1 MNHFLFKFLLQ
12 KAKIF
17 ASLRFIGNLCERK
30 RVWDIH
36 NTNTITYAVGDLNLN
51 LLDHS
56 TNARKSS
63 LFSSPISELLNI
75 SHYKASKSNQK
86 STAFIGHILTN
97 ISSAKSSAG
106 VVKSH
111 LLDHS
116 PIFLSA
122 NEQKFDSSKN
132 NIPTTK
138 REINETLKLNLKT
151 KLI

>member
-1 MNHFLFKFLLQ
+1 MQ

-17 ASLRFIGNLCERK
+17 PSLRFIGNLCERK
-30 RVWDIH
+30 GVWDIH

-63 LFSSPISELLNI
+63 LFPSHISE
-75 SHYKASKSNQK
+75 ASKSNQK
-86 STAFIGHILTN
+86 STALIGHTLTN
-97 ISSAKSSAG
+97 ISSAKNSAG

-132 NIPTTK
+132 DIPTTK
-138 REINETLKLNLKT
+138 WEINETLKLNLKT